1 MLLPPLPR
9 LLLLL
14 RCGSER
20 AASGVVMALETAT
33 EGGKRTTG
41 H

>member
-14 RCGSER
+14 LPLRASSEP
-20 AASGVVMALETAT
+20 VVMALETAT
-33 EGGKRTTG
+33 EGGRHTTG
-41 H
+41 Q